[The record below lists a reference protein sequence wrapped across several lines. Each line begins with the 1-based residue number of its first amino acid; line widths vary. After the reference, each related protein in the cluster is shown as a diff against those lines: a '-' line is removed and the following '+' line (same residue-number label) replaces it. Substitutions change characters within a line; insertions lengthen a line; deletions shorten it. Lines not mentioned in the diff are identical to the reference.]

1 MHDDGM
7 RPAVEARRLINGF
20 RITQAIHVAVVLGL
34 PDRLGDGPRTAA
46 DLATEAGCH
55 PRALYRLLRALA
67 TVGVFEEL
75 DGERFGP
82 TELSNAL
89 RTDAHEPIAGWAA
102 WVGRPPFWGAW
113 SSLLHS
119 VRTGE
124 NAFASLHGQGVWEFR
139 AERPDEQAAFDAA
152 MTALS
157 TSVVTSVLATYDF
170 GRFTEVVDVGGGR
183 GTFVAAILNRW
194 PHLRGVV
201 FDQPQVV
208 AGAPELLAAAGV
220 ADRCR
225 VEAGSFFDS
234 VPAGADAYVLKSVV
248 HDWPDDE
255 SIAIL
260 RRCRLGMALHATVL
274 LVERVIPGPNEGADA
289 AFSDLNMLVSPGG
302 QERTADEFAALLSA
316 AGFRLTRIVPCRS
329 DFSVVEAVT
338 DGE

>member
-1 MHDDGM
+1 MH
-7 RPAVEARRLINGF
+7 AAAEARRLINGF
-20 RITQAIHVAVVLGL
+20 RISQAIHVAVVLGL
-34 PDRLGDGPRTAA
+34 PDRLGDGPRSVA

-75 DGERFGP
+75 DGERFAP

-89 RTDAHEPIAGWAA
+89 RSDAVEPIAGWAA
-102 WVGRPPFWGAW
+102 WVGRPAYWRAW

-124 NAFASLHGQGVWEFR
+124 NAFTSVHGQGVWEYR
-139 AERPDEQAAFDAA
+139 ARRPDETAAFDVA

-157 TSVVTSVLATYDF
+157 TSVAAAVLDAYDF

-183 GTFVAAILNRW
+183 GAFIAAILNRW
-194 PHLRGVV
+194 LALRAVV
-201 FDQPQVV
+201 FDQAHVV
-208 AGAPELLAAAGV
+208 AGAPELLTARGV

-234 VPAGADAYVLKSVV
+234 VPAGSDAYLLKNVV

-255 SIAIL
+255 AIAIL
-260 RRCRLGMALHATVL
+260 RNCRRGMAPHATVL

-302 QERTADEFAALLSA
+302 QERTRDEYTALLSA
-316 AGFRLTRIVPCRS
+316 AGFRLTRIVPTAS
-329 DFSVVEAVT
+329 DVSLVEAVL
-338 DGE
+338 DSE